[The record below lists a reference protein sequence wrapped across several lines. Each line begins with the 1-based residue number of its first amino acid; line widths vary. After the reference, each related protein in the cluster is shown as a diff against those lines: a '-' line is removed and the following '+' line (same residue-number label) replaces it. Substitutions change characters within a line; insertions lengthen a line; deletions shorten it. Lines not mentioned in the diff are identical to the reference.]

1 MSDGDFKKRE
11 YPMPKMPKGKKVD
24 PAQKRKMALA
34 RYDVRQAKAEERER
48 RIAHRQHQARERQLE
63 TAKER
68 AERVNKVALDRIARI
83 RKAPTALGIKMLR
96 GIIVNQGEPF
106 TDQVRTLAADA
117 LMEIG
122 LGPVERKR
130 HVKGEFIK

>member
-1 MSDGDFKKRE
+1 MSDGEFKKRE
-11 YPMPKMPKGKKVD
+11 YPMPKLPKGKKT
-24 PAQKRKMALA
+24 PKEIKHKMAVA
-34 RYDVRQAKAEERER
+34 RYFLRQTKAEERER

-68 AERVNKVALDRIARI
+68 AERVNKVALERIARI
-83 RKAPTALGIKMLR
+83 RNAPTALGIKMLK
-96 GIIVNQGEPF
+96 GIIENKAEPF